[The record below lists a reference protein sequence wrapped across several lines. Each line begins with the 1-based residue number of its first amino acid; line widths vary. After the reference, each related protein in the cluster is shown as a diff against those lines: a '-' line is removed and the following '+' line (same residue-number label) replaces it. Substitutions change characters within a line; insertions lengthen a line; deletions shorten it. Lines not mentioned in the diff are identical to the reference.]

1 MKHPRFLSLTL
12 VSAALLGACATAPV
26 PNAML
31 EQARSDYRS
40 AAANPQ
46 ARDLAGGELKQAADA
61 LAKADEAW
69 ARKDA
74 KPEVDHLAYLAKQ
87 RAAIAEETARQ
98 KGAELAVANGNAARD
113 RARLAARTDEADDAR
128 RSADAARQQSQEA
141 QHQAALSQQQADAA
155 RAQAATSQQQ
165 ASEAQQRNS
174 QLEAQLRDMNA
185 KKTARGM
192 VVTIGDVL
200 FDTDQARLKSGG
212 MRNVEKLAGFF
223 QQYPQRKALVEGFTD
238 STGSPGHNQELSGRR
253 ADAVRTALV
262 GLGVAGD
269 RISTHGYGEAYP
281 VAGNDNSSG
290 RQLNRRVEIVLSDDS
305 GVIAPR

>member
-1 MKHPRFLSLTL
+1 MTHSRILSLTL
-12 VSAALLGACATAPV
+12 VSAALLAACATAPV

-31 EQARSDYRS
+31 EQARTDYRS

-61 LAKADEAW
+61 LARADEAW

-74 KPEVDHLAYLAKQ
+74 KPDVDHLAYLAKQ

-98 KGAELAVANGNAARD
+98 KGAELAVAEGNATRD
-113 RARLAARTDEADDAR
+113 RTRLAARTAEADTAH

-141 QHQAALSQQQADAA
+141 QRQATLSQQQADAA
-155 RAQAATSQQQ
+155 RAQATASQQR
-165 ASEAQQRNS
+165 ASEAQQRNA
-174 QLEAQLRDMNA
+174 QLEAQMRDLNA
-185 KKTARGM
+185 TKTDRGM

-223 QQYPQRKALVEGFTD
+223 EKNPQRKALVEGFTD

-269 RISTHGYGEAYP
+269 RISTRGYGEAYP
-281 VAGNDNSSG
+281 VAGNDNASG

-305 GVIAPR
+305 GVVAPR

>member
-1 MKHPRFLSLTL
+1 
-12 VSAALLGACATAPV
+12 
-26 PNAML
+26 ML

-113 RARLAARTDEADDAR
+113 RARLAARTDEADDAH

-185 KKTARGM
+185 KKTDRGM

-223 QQYPQRKALVEGFTD
+223 HKYPQRKALVEGFTD

-290 RQLNRRVEIVLSDDS
+290 RQLNRRVEIVLSGDDS